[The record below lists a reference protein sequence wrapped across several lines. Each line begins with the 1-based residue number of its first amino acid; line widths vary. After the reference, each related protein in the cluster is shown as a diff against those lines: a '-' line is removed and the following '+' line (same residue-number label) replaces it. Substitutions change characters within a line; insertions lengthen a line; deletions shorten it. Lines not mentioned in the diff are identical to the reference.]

1 MATIG
6 IPNLSAELEIALSAG
21 MAEVEDLLRSQIE
34 GNYPLVV
41 ETSRHLVTAGGKRLR
56 PLLTLITSHYGDP
69 RKRGILEAAV
79 VCELTHLATLYHDD
93 VMDEAPL
100 RRGVESANNR
110 WGNTIAILT
119 GDYLFAKA
127 SDLLADLGPEAVR
140 LQARTFERLVI
151 GQIMET
157 QGPQK
162 GEDPLAHYLQVV
174 ADKTGSLIATS
185 ARFGAMTSGASA
197 EVMETV
203 TKFGEKIGV
212 AFQLADD
219 VIDITSDSKESGKTP
234 GTDLLE
240 GVPTLVTLNV
250 MKSTDKADRD
260 LQKLLSKPIADK
272 KVVAQVLKE
281 LRNHKALDQSRLQLM
296 QVARDA
302 RAALGPLP
310 VNDATGALFSLC
322 DAVVDRTA

>member
-1 MATIG
+1 MATLG
-6 IPNLSAELEIALSAG
+6 IPNLSTELEVSLSAA

-56 PLLTLITSHYGDP
+56 PLLTLITSHFGDP

-197 EVMETV
+197 ETIETV

-260 LQKLLSKPIADK
+260 LQKLLSKPISDK

>member
-1 MATIG
+1 MATLG
-6 IPNLSAELEIALSAG
+6 IPNLSTELEVSLSAA

-56 PLLTLITSHYGDP
+56 PLLTLITSHFGDP

-197 EVMETV
+197 ETIETV

-250 MKSTDKADRD
+250 MKSSDKADRD
-260 LQKLLSKPIADK
+260 LQKLLSKPISDK

>member
-1 MATIG
+1 MATLG
-6 IPNLSAELEIALSAG
+6 IPNLSAELEVALSAG

-56 PLLTLITSHYGDP
+56 PLLTLITSHFGDP

-197 EVMETV
+197 ETIETV

-260 LQKLLSKPIADK
+260 LQKLLSKPISDK

-310 VNDATGALFSLC
+310 VSDATGALFSLC

>member
-1 MATIG
+1 MATLG
-6 IPNLSAELEIALSAG
+6 IPNLSTELEVSLSAA

-56 PLLTLITSHYGDP
+56 PLLTLITSHFGDP

-197 EVMETV
+197 ETIETV

-234 GTDLLE
+234 GTDLHE

-260 LQKLLSKPIADK
+260 LQKLLSKPISDK

-302 RAALGPLP
+302 RSALGPLP